1 MSKKLYKLDKQGNL
15 EFNTRNHLHKLKYKS
30 DSVWN
35 QTWLLMVI
43 IIACIIADCA
53 SFSSLF
59 ASFLY
64 DNALLRSICIIGM
77 IIAMEVG
84 PIYFG
89 YNLKKRA
96 CGYNVEKISIIVPLA
111 AFIMGAAIN
120 IILRLATH
128 SLVFQD
134 LSNATTSIMGEN
146 VAESSDSQNSIIYAW
161 FFGIL
166 PIVTSLVAFV
176 ATYSMSNPLKSE
188 LQKLEKTNIEL
199 TDQIDQLDAVL
210 AEYDSD
216 ENYLERL
223 MADDN
228 AKFNAA
234 LLMIQKQRDEY
245 FDYCRQR
252 ISEHLATPSAT
263 SYVVEHVVSNN
274 YEEDYTV

>member
-1 MSKKLYKLDKQGNL
+1 MKKKLYKLDKQGNL

-43 IIACIIADCA
+43 IIACVIADCA

-59 ASFLY
+59 ASFMY
-64 DNALLRSICIIGM
+64 DNALLRGICIIGM

-96 CGYNVEKISIIVPLA
+96 CGYNIEKISIIAPLV
-111 AFIMGAAIN
+111 AFTMGAAIN
-120 IILRLATH
+120 IILRVTTH
-128 SLVFQD
+128 SLVFPD
-134 LSNATTSIMGEN
+134 LSNATTSIMGGN
-146 VAESSDSQNSIIYAW
+146 VTESSDSQNSIIYAC

-166 PIVTSLVAFV
+166 PIITSLVAFV

-210 AEYDSD
+210 AEYDD
-216 ENYLERL
+216 NYLELL
-223 MADDN
+223 MADDD

-234 LLMIQKQRDEY
+234 LLMIQKQRDEF

-252 ISEHLATPSAT
+252 ISEKLGTPSAT
-263 SYVVEHVVSNN
+263 SYVVEHTAANN
-274 YEEDYTV
+274 YEGDYKI